1 MSSQLLLHTADD
13 KPDMTRGK
21 KKLGSGSGSGSDVSE
36 QEKIGET

>member
-21 KKLGSGSGSGSDVSE
+21 KKLGSGSDVSE

>member
-21 KKLGSGSGSGSDVSE
+21 KKLGSGSGSDVSE